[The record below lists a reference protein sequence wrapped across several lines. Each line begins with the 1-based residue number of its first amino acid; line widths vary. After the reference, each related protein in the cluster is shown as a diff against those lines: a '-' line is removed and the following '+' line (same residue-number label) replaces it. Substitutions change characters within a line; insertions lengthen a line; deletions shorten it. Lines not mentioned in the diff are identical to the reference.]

1 MVSERAR
8 AIAVRARRAAAW
20 GAAVAAV
27 AAAWLGGDPAS
38 AHGDRIPDARIFA
51 SSTTAIITDPGDPR
65 LSDRLVGFRREVKRI
80 IRRGG
85 GVARRSR
92 LLDGM
97 FFSPILG
104 FTTFQRSRAFDVD
117 RVSRREL
124 RGMAATVAQRFHQQS
139 VLTFDRAERRTDP
152 VDAVEVEARGVE
164 ASRLRF
170 AFVADAEVRRRLMG
184 ASVSLHGR
192 LLLVAALE
200 DLAVVERFVTALGV
214 PFGDVG
220 VRRGHREFVAAS

>member
-1 MVSERAR
+1 MAVT
-8 AIAVRARRAAAW
+8 VRARRAAAW
-20 GAAVAAV
+20 GAAVAVV
-27 AAAWLGGDPAS
+27 AAGWLGGDRAS

-51 SSTTAIITDPGDPR
+51 TSTTEIITDPGGPK
-65 LSDRLVGFRREVKRI
+65 LSDRLLGFGREVKRI

-170 AFVADAEVRRRLMG
+170 AFVADAEARRRLMG
-184 ASVSLHGR
+184 ASVSPHGR
-192 LLLVAALE
+192 LFLVAALE
-200 DLAVVERFVTALGV
+200 DLGVVERFVTALGV
-214 PFGDVG
+214 PFGDARVQ
-220 VRRGHREFVAAS
+220 RAH